1 MMKYMRWESP
11 TIMGQTPTIKNHTAT
26 LVDNRLYIFGGYD
39 GHRNHSTVHVLD
51 CDTYT
56 WRICDEIT
64 GKPPAGRNGHTA
76 TLADHTIFFI
86 GGWLGSGPL
95 AAADTHILDV
105 EAMHW
110 VQPVPRGSPPG
121 ACNMHTA
128 DFIPRRRQI
137 FVFRGGDGSNYL
149 NDLHGLHVDTHEW
162 LQIATVGESP
172 VERANHASAVDGDNL
187 FIFGGWDGHKRLND
201 IHMLDTSATP
211 PRWSTPR
218 IHGTLPHPRAG
229 MTFTWLREQ
238 VFLFGGS
245 GASTK
250 CFNDVQIF
258 EPSDM
263 AWMDTVS
270 AAKPMP
276 SSILVASSSMTS
288 SLAAEGESFSAL
300 SPESSHQPP
309 PSTSLRGSQDQ
320 EPRPADSE
328 ALEKLHPR
336 YDSADSQLEPALSH
350 LEGLRLDDLA
360 STPNPNDAHGPP
372 TKRIVILGQG
382 PGRRAGHTAT
392 VVNRRLLIFGGSYGS
407 EYLNDFF
414 VLDTDPTPE
423 TRVTAKSS
431 LQTLTHSLRNY
442 SRSSEFSDVTFLVEH
457 RPVHAHRVVLSA
469 VSERFRAMFSDGFRE
484 SSEREIVI
492 PDMSHAVFTAM
503 LDYLYTGQPPRACV
517 DASEPGF
524 PLFLELLECADQYM
538 LDHLKQICE
547 TRLATVVAEETVDIL
562 LEAAERNNA
571 WQLGSVCQHF
581 LRNCRFS
588 AEGCAP
594 PDHEPTLSE
603 AVASTGGGTT
613 TPIYAGGAV

>member
-1 MMKYMRWESP
+1 MIKYMRWESP
-11 TIMGQTPTIKNHTAT
+11 GTKGHTPTIKNHTAT
-26 LVDNRLYIFGGYD
+26 LVDHSLFIFGGYD

-51 CDTYT
+51 CNTYT

-64 GKPPAGRNGHTA
+64 GNAPAGRNGHTA
-76 TLADHTIFFI
+76 TLADRNIFFI

-110 VQPVPRGSPPG
+110 IQPEPRGSPPG

-128 DFIPRRRQI
+128 DFVPRRREI
-137 FVFRGGDGSNYL
+137 LVFRGGDGSNYL
-149 NDLHGLHVDTHEW
+149 NDLHGLHVDSHEW
-162 LQIATVGESP
+162 QHIDTTGESP
-172 VERANHASAVDGDNL
+172 IERANHASAVDGDHL

-201 IHMLDTSATP
+201 IHMLDTAASP

-258 EPSDM
+258 EPSEM
-263 AWMDTVS
+263 AWMDTVGT
-270 AAKPMP
+270 AKPLPQGTP
-276 SSILVASSSMTS
+276 SASANEA
-288 SLAAEGESFSAL
+288 LPL
-300 SPESSHQPP
+300 SPEA
-309 PSTSLRGSQDQ
+309 TRGSATSYVASPRPSPTSPSSPAFHSPQAADAEASDQ
-320 EPRPADSE
+320 E
-328 ALEKLHPR
+328 ALQ
-336 YDSADSQLEPALSH
+336 SADPHDTLVYRHLSALH
-350 LEGLRLDDLA
+350 LDHPSSA
-360 STPNPNDAHGPP
+360 PNPNDAHGPP
-372 TKRIVILGQG
+372 TKRIVILGKG

-423 TRVTAKSS
+423 TRVTSNSS
-431 LQTLTHSLRNY
+431 LQTLTQSLRNY
-442 SRSSEFSDVTFLVEH
+442 CNSDEFSDVTFIVED

-484 SSEREIVI
+484 SSEREVTI
-492 PDMSHAVFTAM
+492 PDISHAVFLAM
-503 LDYLYTGQPPRACV
+503 IEYLYTGQPPTACIDV
-517 DASEPGF
+517 SEPGF

-547 TRLATVVAEETVDIL
+547 ARLATVVAEETVEIL
-562 LEAAERNNA
+562 LAAAERTNA

-581 LRNCRFS
+581 IRNHC
-588 AEGCAP
+588 GHAP
-594 PDHEPTLSE
+594 
-603 AVASTGGGTT
+603 
-613 TPIYAGGAV
+613 AGGYSRPEGNTAASAGTSADAAKSE